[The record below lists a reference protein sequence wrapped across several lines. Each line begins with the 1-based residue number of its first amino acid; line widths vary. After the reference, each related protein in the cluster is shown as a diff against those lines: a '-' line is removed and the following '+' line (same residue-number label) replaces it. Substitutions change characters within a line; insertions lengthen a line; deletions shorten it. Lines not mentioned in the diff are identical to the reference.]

1 MCSILAL
8 LDLHGDPVP
17 LRARAVRLSRL
28 QRHRGPDRSGIY
40 ATDRAV
46 LAHERLAIVDV
57 LHGAQ
62 PLLSPDGAQALAVN
76 GEIYNHRE
84 LRAGLRQPYAF
95 RTESD
100 CEVILALYRE
110 RGADFLDALN
120 GIFAFVLFDAARDR
134 YLIARDH
141 LGIVPLYIGRDA
153 EGTLHVASEMKAL
166 VPVCPDVR
174 EFPPGHVLDSSV
186 DAEPRPWYIRAWREY
201 EAVRGGPTDPTG
213 VRASLE
219 DAVRRQLMCDVPYG
233 VLLSG
238 GLDSSIIAAL
248 ARRFADEGGDARPLH
263 SFAIGLPGAP
273 DLAAAREVAAHVG
286 TEHHELH
293 FTAQEGIDALP
304 EVIHHL
310 ETYDVTTIR
319 AATPMYLMARQIRA
333 MGIRMVLS
341 GEGSDELFGGYLYFH
356 RAPDPRAFHEET
368 VRKLDRLHLYDCLR
382 ANKAMA
388 AWGVEARVPFLDREF
403 VDVAMG
409 IDPAEKMAGP
419 GKMEK
424 HLLRQAFADMLPASV
439 AWRQKE
445 QFSDGV
451 GYGWIDSLRTHAGAQ
466 VSDGE
471 MAGAAE
477 RFPHNPPATKEA
489 YFYRAIFAEHFPLD
503 ACAECVPGG
512 RSVACSTPE
521 ALAWDASFAA
531 HADPSGRSVR
541 GVHARAY

>member
-8 LDLHGDPVP
+8 LDLKTDPAP
-17 LRARAVRLSRL
+17 MRARALRLSRL

-40 ATDRAV
+40 AHARAV
-46 LAHERLAIVDV
+46 LAHERLSLVDV
-57 LHGAQ
+57 ATGAQ
-62 PLLSPDGAQALAVN
+62 PLRSPDGALALAVN
-76 GEIYNHRE
+76 GEIYNHRD
-84 LRAGLRQPYAF
+84 LRASLREPYAF
-95 RTESD
+95 RTASD

-110 RGADFLDALN
+110 RGTDFLDDLN
-120 GIFAFVLFDAARDR
+120 GIFAFVLYDAARDR
-134 YLIARDH
+134 YVIARDH
-141 LGIVPLYIGRDA
+141 LGIVPLYVGRDA

-166 VPVCPDVR
+166 TPVCESVE
-174 EFPPGHVLDSSV
+174 EFPPGHVLDSEIG
-186 DAEPRPWYIRAWREY
+186 EPRPWYVRAWREY
-201 EAVRGGPTDPTG
+201 EAVRGGPSDPAG
-213 VRASLE
+213 VRAALE
-219 DAVRRQLMCDVPYG
+219 AAVHRQLMCDVPYG

-238 GLDSSIIAAL
+238 GLDSSIIAAVARL
-248 ARRFADEGGDARPLH
+248 AQADGTEPLR
-263 SFAIGLPGAP
+263 SFAVGLEGSP
-273 DLAAAREVAAHVG
+273 DLAAAREVAAHLG
-286 TEHHELH
+286 TDHHELH
-293 FTAQEGIDALP
+293 FTVQEGIDALTD
-304 EVIHHL
+304 VIHHL

-333 MGIRMVLS
+333 LGIKMVLS

-403 VDVAMG
+403 VDVAMQV
-409 IDPAEKMAGP
+409 DPAAKMAGG

-424 HLLRQAFADMLPASV
+424 HLLREAFADVLPASV

-451 GYGWIDSLRTHAGAQ
+451 GYGWIDSLRAHAESA
-466 VSDGE
+466 VSDTE

-477 RFPHNPPATKEA
+477 RFPHNPPMTKEA
-489 YFYRAIFAEHFPLD
+489 YFYRAIFAEHFPLES
-503 ACAECVPGG
+503 CAECVPGG

-521 ALAWDASFAA
+521 ALAWDASLSAVT
-531 HADPSGRSVR
+531 DPSGRAVR
-541 GVHARAY
+541 GVHTAAY